1 MTTTDYFIQDSLVL
15 DWVWERVKVD
25 RIIDKNIQILDTIP
39 KCWMA
44 WAISAI
50 WPFIFLLGKIKE
62 SRYLSVWSFLT
73 FPARTDGSE
82 LLHGPGDSP
91 RGESPPGEIQQT
103 GSQRNQRGKKAKKI
117 QISLPGGFYPSH
129 RDGAGFYCCVGL

>member
-1 MTTTDYFIQDSLVL
+1 MTTTDYFIQESLVL

-50 WPFIFLLGKIKE
+50 WPFIFLLGK
-62 SRYLSVWSFLT
+62 SVNIYQS
-73 FPARTDGSE
+73 SV
-82 LLHGPGDSP
+82 
-91 RGESPPGEIQQT
+91 
-103 GSQRNQRGKKAKKI
+103 
-117 QISLPGGFYPSH
+117 
-129 RDGAGFYCCVGL
+129 C

>member
-1 MTTTDYFIQDSLVL
+1 MTTTDYFIQESLVL

-50 WPFIFLLGKIKE
+50 WPFIFLLGKSVNMIQ
-62 SRYLSVWSFLT
+62 YLEFSNNL
-73 FPARTDGSE
+73 
-82 LLHGPGDSP
+82 
-91 RGESPPGEIQQT
+91 PP
-103 GSQRNQRGKKAKKI
+103 K
-117 QISLPGGFYPSH
+117 
-129 RDGAGFYCCVGL
+129 DW

>member
-1 MTTTDYFIQDSLVL
+1 MTTTDYFIQESLVL

-50 WPFIFLLGKIKE
+50 WPFIFLLGIEFLIFLSLSSKPSLSGLVVQSCCTGRGTHHQESLPQVKYSKQDLNETKE
-62 SRYLSVWSFLT
+62 ERKQRKYRYLYQVGFIS
-73 FPARTDGSE
+73 PR
-82 LLHGPGDSP
+82 DSP
-91 RGESPPGEIQQT
+91 
-103 GSQRNQRGKKAKKI
+103 
-117 QISLPGGFYPSH
+117 
-129 RDGAGFYCCVGL
+129 

>member
-1 MTTTDYFIQDSLVL
+1 MTTTDFFIQESLVL

-50 WPFIFLLGKIKE
+50 WPFIFLLGKIRV
-62 SRYLSVWSFLT
+62 SIF
-73 FPARTDGSE
+73 
-82 LLHGPGDSP
+82 
-91 RGESPPGEIQQT
+91 
-103 GSQRNQRGKKAKKI
+103 
-117 QISLPGGFYPSH
+117 ISLEFPNVPCQ
-129 RDGAGFYCCVGL
+129 D

>member
-1 MTTTDYFIQDSLVL
+1 MTTTDYFIQESLVL

-50 WPFIFLLGKIKE
+50 WPFIFLLGKSVNMINILSFLIISSPGLLVQSCCTGRGTHHEESLPQVKYSKQDLNETKE
-62 SRYLSVWSFLT
+62 ERKQRKYRYLYQV
-73 FPARTDGSE
+73 GS
-82 LLHGPGDSP
+82 LYLMDFIHS
-91 RGESPPGEIQQT
+91 
-103 GSQRNQRGKKAKKI
+103 
-117 QISLPGGFYPSH
+117 
-129 RDGAGFYCCVGL
+129 